1 MEARRERVGE
11 LGTHHRLR
19 ILRRCRKDLQTL
31 PDGVL
36 ELAHI
41 DALGPAG
48 IVDSLG
54 PQAAGRAQ
62 RACRQVLLAL
72 VDVVLHK
79 LCGEGRCW
87 KSASAS
93 LSRGYGAQEDKEI

>member
-19 ILRRCRKDLQTL
+19 ILRRRRKDFQTL
-31 PDGVL
+31 PDSVL

-41 DALGPAG
+41 DPLGPAG

-62 RACRQVLLAL
+62 RARSQILLAL
-72 VDVVLHK
+72 VDVILHE
-79 LCGEGRCW
+79 LGGEGGC
-87 KSASAS
+87 
-93 LSRGYGAQEDKEI
+93 